1 MDAFF
6 KKVKVLFQDESL
18 RRRILFLIGALGLF
32 RILAIIPIPGI
43 DPNAL
48 SQFFQNN
55 QFLGLLNIFSG
66 GGLSNLSIV
75 MLGVGPFITASIIMQ
90 LLTVMIPK
98 VKKMYHE
105 EGQAG
110 KRKFAQYSRLLTVP
124 LGAIQAFG
132 FLMLLQRQGVISGLT
147 PFEFATNVIVITAG
161 SLLLMWIGELI
172 TEFGIGNGVSI
183 IIFAGIIAQLP
194 QSINQFFFTFD
205 PAQIPTYLGFLVSAI
220 LIIYGIVV
228 VNEAERPIPI
238 TYSKQVQGQTSYGN
252 IDTYLPLRVN
262 QAGVMPIIFGLSIL
276 LFPQMIFNFLSGVG
290 PASLQ
295 QFADTALTY
304 LNNPWI
310 NGTLY
315 FVLVFFF
322 TYFYTAITFDPES
335 TADNLQR
342 TGAYIPGVRPG
353 EPTADYIGTVMTR
366 ITFVGAIFL
375 GAVAVLPLAMQAV
388 TDTETLAIGGTALL
402 IVVAVVVD
410 LVKRIDAQV
419 AMREY

>member
-147 PFEFATNVIVITAG
+147 PFDFATNVIVISAG

-194 QSINQFFFTFD
+194 QSINQ
-205 PAQIPTYLGFLVSAI
+205 
-220 LIIYGIVV
+220 
-228 VNEAERPIPI
+228 
-238 TYSKQVQGQTSYGN
+238 
-252 IDTYLPLRVN
+252 
-262 QAGVMPIIFGLSIL
+262 
-276 LFPQMIFNFLSGVG
+276 
-290 PASLQ
+290 
-295 QFADTALTY
+295 
-304 LNNPWI
+304 
-310 NGTLY
+310 
-315 FVLVFFF
+315 
-322 TYFYTAITFDPES
+322 
-335 TADNLQR
+335 
-342 TGAYIPGVRPG
+342 
-353 EPTADYIGTVMTR
+353 
-366 ITFVGAIFL
+366 
-375 GAVAVLPLAMQAV
+375 
-388 TDTETLAIGGTALL
+388 
-402 IVVAVVVD
+402 
-410 LVKRIDAQV
+410 
-419 AMREY
+419 

>member
-147 PFEFATNVIVITAG
+147 PFDFATNVIVITAG